1 MRLEF
6 SDPLQG
12 SRLEVAILAPSA
24 EPVSGGY
31 LLKGREVRV
40 FPPFRGSQFF
50 RHGWQSWSLA
60 SWVDPRE
67 PPRPLFPKE
76 RRPQADDPFLLE
88 AADWGKAWWGSGLGA
103 LRSPRGQVL
112 LLGALD
118 LGARVLGREEAL
130 LGRYALGEGR
140 WFLAYGPEEEVF
152 AAYARYLPHRL
163 SGRPPRVWCSWYSF
177 YTKISEALLL
187 QALDEVAAFP
197 FEVFQVDDGW
207 QKALGDWEPND
218 RFPRGM
224 AFLADRIRE
233 KGLRAGLWLAPF
245 LVTQDSPLRHS
256 RPEWLLRDGE
266 GRPVPAGF
274 NWGKPLYA
282 LDSGNEE
289 VLDYVASLVRKAREW
304 GYDYL
309 KLDFLY
315 AAALPG
321 AEGEGRYRRAME
333 RVREEAGEAY
343 LLFCGAPIL
352 ASLGLADG
360 LRVGPDVAPYWDNED
375 RSFWLQDPTG
385 PGLRNALRTTLHRL
399 WLWENVQVDPDVAFF
414 RSRFSLLFPE
424 EMRLQEAMGE
434 ITGFKAT
441 SDPPSWLSPEERERL
456 WAFLS
461 RDKEVKPLGPYR
473 YQVGEEV
480 LDYAILL

>member
-1 MRLEF
+1 MRARL
-6 SDPLQG
+6 G
-12 SRLEVAILAPSA
+12 NLEVALQA
-24 EPVSGGY
+24 EAVEEGEGG
-31 LLKGREVRV
+31 LLLRGKEVRA
-40 FPPFRGSQFF
+40 FPPSRGTRFF

-60 SWVDPRE
+60 SWVDPDS
-67 PPRPLFPKE
+67 PPKPLLPKE

-88 AADWGKAWWGSGLGA
+88 ARAWWGSGLGA
-103 LRSPRGQVL
+103 LRLEDGRVL

-118 LGARVLGREEAL
+118 PGARVLGRGDLL
-130 LGRYALGEGR
+130 LGRYALGGER
-140 WFLAYGPEEEVF
+140 WFLALGDEEEVF
-152 AAYARYLPHRL
+152 AAYARLLPRRL

-177 YTKISEALLL
+177 YTEISEALLL
-187 QALDEVAAFP
+187 EVLEEVAGLP

-207 QKALGDWEPND
+207 QRALGDWEPND

-224 AFLADRIRE
+224 AFLAERIRE

-245 LVTQDSPLRHS
+245 LVTADSPLFRE
-256 RPEWLLRDGE
+256 RPDWVLRDRE
-266 GRPVPAGF
+266 GLPLPAGF

-289 VLDYVASLVRKAREW
+289 VLDYLARLVERVRGW

-321 AEGEGRYRRAME
+321 AEGEERYRRAME
-333 RVREEAGEAY
+333 RIREAAGEAY
-343 LLFCGAPIL
+343 LLLCGAPVL

-399 WLWENVQVDPDVAFF
+399 WLMGNVHVDPDVVYF
-414 RSRFSLLFPE
+414 RSRFNLLRLE
-424 EMRLQEAMGE
+424 ERRLQEALAHL
-434 ITGFKAT
+434 TGFKAT
-441 SDPPSWLSPEERERL
+441 SDPPSWLLEEERAALER
-456 WAFLS
+456 FLS
-461 RDKEVKPLGPYR
+461 EEGKVRRLGPYR
-473 YQVGEEV
+473 FSLQGEE
-480 LDYAILL
+480 LDYAPLL